1 MSIEGAHYGWPSN
14 VAVGYC
20 NSGHCARFRGAGF
33 VTNFLNG
40 WADFVFKRAWSVLLT
55 GILVLFA
62 SLFTLRSLTLSTNIN
77 ALMPEGARSVETLE
91 NALEMIGNYASIQ
104 IVIEADSPERV
115 IEVAEELSPNFEQMS
130 WTESAQYFEDVE
142 VLVKHELLFLSE
154 TELLDLEQDA
164 YKSMAVFFAQEM
176 ANAFETEVTFTLG
189 DPGVTGSSLEEIDP
203 VRVDQFEEMFAT
215 PPSERRYFTSG
226 DGNTMILVAAPK
238 PGIEDLSDAKV
249 MVDESEALIQAYMAD
264 NPDVSIGV
272 TGRIAGQVGQF
283 DALIR
288 DLKIGLG
295 SAFLIIGIIL
305 LIVYRTPMAVPLI
318 IIPLVIS
325 LIATLAVTTL
335 VIGQLN
341 LITAFLTL
349 ILFGLGIDFGVH
361 NFARYTEERR
371 AGLDLQATIKI
382 IIGRTGRAS
391 FMAAITTGFS
401 FFALMLTQF
410 RAFSEFGFI
419 AGVGML
425 LAFLSMYTLFPAM
438 VVIAERFGWSPE
450 KKTRE
455 PRARNKGRSLFA
467 IRHPVLVLV
476 TAIGLMCIAVYSA
489 PKIQFETNTK
499 NLEATLPERFETAKL
514 AARKVLGNPSWAVMV
529 TKSYDEL
536 IAIDKHFTEKRES
549 EGDASTILRVR
560 SLLSFVPPPDV
571 QQKRLEI
578 IRRLK
583 EQADRL
589 SGLDPEKYETGKKYL
604 DIESLSIAALPPILK
619 KTYIGGPGNPGYLYY
634 IDPDVRMSDSSEA
647 GRFFDAAGMV
657 TVEGETYYSASES
670 FVLVEM
676 LGLMQS
682 DALKAV
688 LLVTLTTIFIV
699 WVFFRNALASIVV
712 LIPPLCGV
720 LLTLGFMGLF
730 GPRLSIMNM
739 VILPSL
745 VGISVDNGI
754 HIVHRFLGHGPDGD
768 LGYIMLTTGRAA
780 LLTTVTTL
788 IGFGGMITASIGGL
802 QSLALLAIIGFTLC
816 LAMTWFLLPAIL
828 TILAASDEEIGNI
841 HS

>member
-1 MSIEGAHYGWPSN
+1 MECG
-14 VAVGYC
+14 
-20 NSGHCARFRGAGF
+20 NSEPGKLRMTQA
-33 VTNFLNG
+33 LNG
-40 WADFVFKRAWSVLLT
+40 WADFVFRRAWTVFFV
-55 GILVLFA
+55 GILVFCA
-62 SLFTLRSLTLSTNIN
+62 SLFTLRNLSLSTNIN
-77 ALMPEGARSVETLE
+77 ALMPDGARSVQTLE

-104 IVIEADSPERV
+104 VVIEADSPERV
-115 IEVAEELSPNFEQMS
+115 IEVAEDLSPGFEKMS
-130 WTESAQYFEDVE
+130 WTESAQYYEDVE

-154 TELLDLEQDA
+154 NELLDLEQDA
-164 YKSMAVFFAQEM
+164 YKSMAVFFAREM
-176 ANAFETEVTFTLG
+176 SGAFETEVTFTLG
-189 DPGVTGSSLEEIDP
+189 DPGVTGSSLEELDP
-203 VRVDQFEEMFAT
+203 VRVEQFEEMFAT

-226 DGNTMILVAAPK
+226 EGKTMILVAAPK
-238 PGIEDLSDAKV
+238 PGLEDLSDAKV
-249 MVDESEALIQAYMAD
+249 MVQESEALIQAYMAN

-295 SAFLIIGIIL
+295 SAFLIIGIL
-305 LIVYRTPMAVPLI
+305 LLAVYRTPMAVPLI
-318 IIPLVIS
+318 IVPLVIS
-325 LIATLAVTTL
+325 LLATLAVTTL

-361 NFARYTEERR
+361 NFSRYVEERR
-371 AGLDLQATIKI
+371 SGTDLQGTIRI
-382 IIGRTGRAS
+382 IIERTGRAS
-391 FMAAITTGFS
+391 FMAAITTGAS

-419 AGVGML
+419 AGSGML
-425 LAFLSMYTLFPAM
+425 LAFLSMYSIFPAM
-438 VVIAERFGWSPE
+438 VVIAERAGWTPK

-455 PRARNKGRSLFA
+455 PKSRKKGRSLFA
-467 IRHPVLVLV
+467 ERHPVFVVL
-476 TAIGLMCIAVYSA
+476 TAIAVMAVAVYAA

-499 NLEATLPERFETAKL
+499 NLEATLPERFETAKI

-529 TKSYDEL
+529 ADTYEDL
-536 IAIDKHFTEKRES
+536 IGIDKHFVEERAADGEN
-549 EGDASTILRVR
+549 STILQVR
-560 SLLSFVPPPDV
+560 SLLSFVPPPEV
-571 QQKRLEI
+571 QQKRLNI

-589 SGLDPEKYETGKKYL
+589 SGLDPEKYKTGQKYL

-619 KTYIGGPGNPGYLYY
+619 KTYIGQSQTPGYLYY
-634 IDPDVRMSDSSEA
+634 IDPNVRMSDSSEA
-647 GRFFDAAGMV
+647 SRFYADAGQV
-657 TVEGETYYSASES
+657 TVGDKTFYSASES

-699 WVFFRNALASIVV
+699 WLFFRNAVASIVV

-720 LLTLGFMGLF
+720 FLTLGFMGLF

-754 HIVHRFLGHGPDGD
+754 HIVHRFLGHGPQGD

-802 QSLALLAIIGFTLC
+802 QSLALLAIIGFSLC

-828 TILAASDEEIGNI
+828 TILAASDEDVGNI
-841 HS
+841 HTG

>member
-1 MSIEGAHYGWPSN
+1 MTKA
-14 VAVGYC
+14 
-20 NSGHCARFRGAGF
+20 
-33 VTNFLNG
+33 LNG
-40 WADFVFKRAWSVLLT
+40 WADFVLRRAGFVFLMGMMVVL
-55 GILVLFA
+55 A
-62 SLFTLRSLTLSTNIN
+62 SLFTLKNLTLSTNIN
-77 ALMPEGARSVETLE
+77 ALMPEGARSVQTLE
-91 NALEMIGNYASIQ
+91 NALEMIGNYASVQ
-104 IVIEADSPERV
+104 VVIEADNPERV
-115 IEVAEELSPNFEQMS
+115 IEAAAELSPVFDTMN
-130 WTESAQYFEDVE
+130 WVESAQYYEDVE

-154 TELLDLEQDA
+154 NELLDLEQDA
-164 YKSMAVFFAQEM
+164 YKSFAVFFAKEM
-176 ANAFETEVTFTLG
+176 AGAFQTDVTFTLG
-189 DPGVTGSSLEEIDP
+189 DPGVTGSSTEELDP
-203 VRVDQFEEMFAT
+203 KRVEQFEEMFSA
-215 PPSERRYFTSG
+215 PPSERRFFTS
-226 DGNTMILVAAPK
+226 DEGNTIILVAAPK
-238 PGIEDLSDAKV
+238 PGLEDLSDAKI
-249 MVDESEALIQAYMAD
+249 MVQESEAAARAYMAN

-283 DALIR
+283 DALIG
-288 DLKIGLG
+288 DLKVGLG
-295 SAFLIIGIIL
+295 SAFILIGIIL
-305 LIVYRTPMAVPLI
+305 LFAFRTPMAVPLI

-371 AGLDLQATIKI
+371 AGLDLRDTIRI
-382 IIGRTGRAS
+382 VIERTGRAS
-391 FMAAITTGFS
+391 FMAAITTGAS

-425 LAFLSMYTLFPAM
+425 LAFLSMYTIFPAL
-438 VVIAERFGWSPE
+438 VVLTERMGWSPE
-450 KKTRE
+450 KKDRE

-467 IRHPVLVLV
+467 IRHPRIVV
-476 TAIGLMCIAVYSA
+476 AIAIAICGVAVYAA

-529 TKSYDEL
+529 TENYEDL
-536 IAIDKHFTEKRES
+536 IAIDNHFTQKREDA
-549 EGDASTILRVR
+549 GDASTILRVR

-571 QQKRLEI
+571 QQKRLDV

-589 SGLDPEKYETGKKYL
+589 GGIDPEKYETGKKYL
-604 DIESLSIAALPPILK
+604 DIETMSIAALPPILK
-619 KTYIGGPGNPGYLYY
+619 KTYIGTARNPGYLYY
-634 IDPDVRMSDSSEA
+634 IDPNVRMSDSTEA
-647 GRFFDAAGMV
+647 ERFYADAGQV
-657 TVEGETYYSASES
+657 TLGDKTFFSASES

-699 WVFFRNALASIVV
+699 WLFFRNAVASMVV

-754 HIVHRFLGHGPDGD
+754 HIVHRFLGHGPKGD

-780 LLTTVTTL
+780 LLTTITTL

-802 QSLALLAIIGFTLC
+802 QSLATLAVIGFSLC
-816 LAMTWFLLPAIL
+816 LIMTWYLLPAIL
-828 TILAASDEEIGNI
+828 TLLSGKEKEAIVN